1 MTSVPNRLQQFSGN
15 NRRILWMC
23 LAAVMVFS
31 SWSRKIFTGKSDRE
45 KEMEKDTGVVTE
57 PEVEK
62 DKGPFK
68 REAPVVSL
76 LLPFRLQ
83 EVDPSSA
90 GSLRSFRRSEL
101 ALAFYQGFKM
111 GLDSLSTM
119 GASFKLQV
127 YDTRDEHTAISRLM
141 MKPELA
147 ESTIVVSR
155 VFP

>member
-1 MTSVPNRLQQFSGN
+1 MGY
-15 NRRILWMC
+15 
-23 LAAVMVFS
+23 S
-31 SWSRKIFTGKSDRE
+31 SCTRKIFTGKSDQE
-45 KEMEKDTGVVTE
+45 KEKEKDTGVVTE

-62 DKGPFK
+62 DEGPFK

-101 ALAFYQGFKM
+101 ALDFYQGFKM

-127 YDTRDEHTAISRLM
+127 YDIRDENTAISRVLM
-141 MKPELA
+141 KHELA
-147 ESTIVVSR
+147 ESQLIVRSE
-155 VFP
+155 